1 MESLKWAPVLIIV
14 LHLQNI
20 IKDCLHV
27 CTCGCTAVHCTLTSS
42 LHSHLSPVSP
52 SVECDHCLA
61 AAGQPRCQLT
71 HLSPAGARCTN
82 VTWLLHSWA
91 CSSHAA
97 ALAPRFR
104 NSSVEWKTMTSAN
117 YNECTRVWTKYT
129 QYPFSTF
136 NSTIGNG
143 KYEYE
148 HSLLPQQQA

>member
-1 MESLKWAPVLIIV
+1 MSAPAAAPLYTVHWPV
-14 LHLQNI
+14 A
-20 IKDCLHV
+20 
-27 CTCGCTAVHCTLTSS
+27 CTRTFP
-42 LHSHLSPVSP
+42 PVSP

-148 HSLLPQQQA
+148 HSLPQQQSWWNVHVSVQICINYIFNF